1 MLRVILLCLAVGS
14 TLAQNTNSTN
24 QGNTRIFGLGNLLSG
39 LTGNRPNRPNR
50 PFNQGGFNQGGFNQG
65 FNPGFNQGGFNQGGF
80 NQGGFNQGF
89 NPGFNQ
95 GGFNQGGFNQ
105 LGNLV
110 GGIAAGILGQSTGFR
125 PPFNGGFNQFKPGR
139 CPAVRPQCPNTRFGG
154 PQVCFND
161 FACTGSDKC
170 CFDTCLRERV
180 CKPIVS
186 FG

>member
-39 LTGNRPNRPNR
+39 LAGNRPNRPNR
-50 PFNQGGFNQGGFNQG
+50 PFSGSFNQGFNQGGFNQG
-65 FNPGFNQGGFNQGGF
+65 FNPGFNQGGFNQG
-80 NQGGFNQGF
+80 F
-89 NPGFNQ
+89 NP
-95 GGFNQGGFNQ
+95 GFNQGGFNQ

-125 PPFNGGFNQFKPGR
+125 PPFNGGNFNQFKPGR

-161 FACTGSDKC
+161 FACAGSDKC